1 MATGQGRDGRP
12 PIEEIA
18 QALGISKTTVSRALS
33 GKGRVSEET
42 RARVFAYVGRPGGD
56 SSTPVRRQD
65 PGATHN
71 LSLVIPKHFMQL
83 DLPFLRK
90 CMGGV
95 CTMAAQR
102 GYDLL
107 LCYVSDTD
115 TVQLERQLASHKV
128 DGVILSRTMNDDPS
142 IDLLQQYGVPFVA
155 IGRIEN
161 DDIPQ
166 ADNDQLGAA
175 SEMTR
180 VLFQMGARRIAYLG
194 GSGTYTVNADR
205 LRGYL
210 RGLAEFGVPADQSLI
225 RTGIESDGE
234 GLGLPKE
241 LATEGRM
248 AAAFRAAG
256 ANYVFD
262 TNFAADLTIME
273 EGSELL
279 YKMKHSWEF
288 RRPLFTSCC
297 PGWVRF
303 LKLEYPDM
311 VPQLSTAKSPQQMFG
326 AVTKTWFAK
335 THNIDP
341 KDIFCVSVM
350 PCVAKKYECAV
361 PEINS
366 SGFRDVDAVLT
377 TREVDR
383 LLRLKWI
390 NVADLP
396 EEEFDSPLG
405 EGTGAAVIFGAT
417 GGVMEAAL
425 RTAYAVLEGHN
436 PDPDA
441 FQAVRGTDGR
451 KEISATIGGV
461 PVRACVASGLA
472 NARAVV
478 EDIRAG
484 RAQYDFVEIMAC
496 PGGCAG
502 GGGQPFQE
510 GMELAG
516 ERGETLYEIDR
527 NNPVRF
533 SHENASV
540 QKAYDDFFDKPLSH
554 RSHELL
560 HTDQTKWSLR

>member
-42 RARVFAYVGRPGGD
+42 RAKVFAYVGRPGVD

-225 RTGIESDGE
+225 RTGIESDE
-234 GLGLPKE
+234 QRTDALEAVLEQHPDCLLCCDDRIAFDLMRE
-241 LATEGRM
+241 LRNRHIRVPEQLRLASL
-248 AAAFRAAG
+248 
-256 ANYVFD
+256 YD
-262 TNFAADLTIME
+262 
-273 EGSELL
+273 SELL
-279 YKMKHSWEF
+279 AGTTPAISAVQFDAE
-288 RRPLFTSCC
+288 RL
-297 PGWVRF
+297 G
-303 LKLEYPDM
+303 
-311 VPQLSTAKSPQQMFG
+311 STACRMLLDVMAG
-326 AVTKTWFAK
+326 
-335 THNIDP
+335 
-341 KDIFCVSVM
+341 KDIPLRQVQGYQVILRESTKYCYNLHKSV
-350 PCVAKKYECAV
+350 KKGNLRNKKLRKTV
-361 PEINS
+361 PN
-366 SGFRDVDAVLT
+366 
-377 TREVDR
+377 
-383 LLRLKWI
+383 
-390 NVADLP
+390 
-396 EEEFDSPLG
+396 
-405 EGTGAAVIFGAT
+405 
-417 GGVMEAAL
+417 
-425 RTAYAVLEGHN
+425 
-436 PDPDA
+436 
-441 FQAVRGTDGR
+441 GR
-451 KEISATIGGV
+451 KT
-461 PVRACVASGLA
+461 
-472 NARAVV
+472 
-478 EDIRAG
+478 
-484 RAQYDFVEIMAC
+484 
-496 PGGCAG
+496 
-502 GGGQPFQE
+502 
-510 GMELAG
+510 
-516 ERGETLYEIDR
+516 R
-527 NNPVRF
+527 NLWV
-533 SHENASV
+533 
-540 QKAYDDFFDKPLSH
+540 KTYKKLS
-554 RSHELL
+554 
-560 HTDQTKWSLR
+560 

>member
-42 RARVFAYVGRPGGD
+42 RAKVFAYVGRPGVD

-166 ADNDQLGAA
+166 ADNDHLGAA

-225 RTGIESDGE
+225 RTGIESDE
-234 GLGLPKE
+234 QRTDALEAVLEQHPDCLLCCDDRIAFDLMRE
-241 LATEGRM
+241 LRNRHIRVPEQLRLASL
-248 AAAFRAAG
+248 
-256 ANYVFD
+256 YD
-262 TNFAADLTIME
+262 
-273 EGSELL
+273 SELL
-279 YKMKHSWEF
+279 AGTTPAISAVQFDAE
-288 RRPLFTSCC
+288 RL
-297 PGWVRF
+297 G
-303 LKLEYPDM
+303 
-311 VPQLSTAKSPQQMFG
+311 STACRMLLDVMAG
-326 AVTKTWFAK
+326 
-335 THNIDP
+335 
-341 KDIFCVSVM
+341 KDIPLRQVQGYQV
-350 PCVAKKYECAV
+350 
-361 PEINS
+361 I
-366 SGFRDVDAVLT
+366 L
-377 TREVDR
+377 RE
-383 LLRLKWI
+383 
-390 NVADLP
+390 
-396 EEEFDSPLG
+396 S
-405 EGTGAAVIFGAT
+405 
-417 GGVMEAAL
+417 
-425 RTAYAVLEGHN
+425 
-436 PDPDA
+436 
-441 FQAVRGTDGR
+441 
-451 KEISATIGGV
+451 
-461 PVRACVASGLA
+461 
-472 NARAVV
+472 
-478 EDIRAG
+478 
-484 RAQYDFVEIMAC
+484 
-496 PGGCAG
+496 
-502 GGGQPFQE
+502 
-510 GMELAG
+510 
-516 ERGETLYEIDR
+516 
-527 NNPVRF
+527 
-533 SHENASV
+533 
-540 QKAYDDFFDKPLSH
+540 
-554 RSHELL
+554 
-560 HTDQTKWSLR
+560 TK